1 MCGIYL
7 EEGRRCHRSQAD
19 ARDEIS
25 GAKVRTGS
33 CSGVEKRESESSW
46 PRPSDEPPS
55 GLDLLPH
62 ETTEN
67 TREEKT
73 SEESIGTMTDL
84 HFLVKQRRKKPNIP
98 TRGAARLRTFSPQ
111 DGAAFRLGHEH
122 LGWNTA
128 GKPRANVPSS

>member
-33 CSGVEKRESESSW
+33 CSGVKKARVGAAAHAT
-46 PRPSDEPPS
+46 PPS

-67 TREEKT
+67 TREEKN
-73 SEESIGTMTDL
+73 SEESIRTMTDL
-84 HFLVKQRRKKPNIP
+84 HFLVKQRRKKRNIP
-98 TRGAARLRTFSPQ
+98 TRGAARLRPFSPQ
-111 DGAAFRLGHEH
+111 DGAAFRLGQEH

-128 GKPRANVPSS
+128 GEPRANVPSS